1 MIPSLRSSF
10 LFVSRS
16 SRLLSVCSQTNLSCS
31 CSCSFTKTATEST
44 TTIQHQQQAS
54 TIQTFISSGNNNNLF
69 FSTPTLL
76 KPMRSKRRLP
86 QREPQAGDWLCSCGH
101 SNSKFRRD
109 CIKCNGPA
117 PPLPLGES
125 RPKLPGEDPHDWA
138 CACGKMN
145 YRGNVSCHKCGMPKP
160 AAPESEQKNQMWKC
174 AKCAC
179 LNRVNRKFCF
189 QCRALQTISGV
200 AVSADGKTT
209 AAGGGGGGGA
219 LGGGTPM

>member
-1 MIPSLRSSF
+1 MIPSLRNFIGVKLRFSAATTMTAASCCCSTNSCCSSKNASTFNVVHCDQTASASSF
-10 LFVSRS
+10 SVASSLFCPT
-16 SRLLSVCSQTNLSCS
+16 SV
-31 CSCSFTKTATEST
+31 
-44 TTIQHQQQAS
+44 
-54 TIQTFISSGNNNNLF
+54 
-69 FSTPTLL
+69 LL
-76 KPMRSKRRLP
+76 KPMRKRRLP

-109 CIKCNGPA
+109 CFKCNGPA

-160 AAPESEQKNQMWKC
+160 AAAEAEQKNQMWKC
-174 AKCAC
+174 AKCSC

-189 QCRALQTISGV
+189 QCKALQSIS
-200 AVSADGKTT
+200 AVPVNTEGKPTSASG
-209 AAGGGGGGGA
+209 
-219 LGGGTPM
+219 

>member
-1 MIPSLRSSF
+1 MIPSLRLCCRSVSSSTKFSLSLVSNF
-10 LFVSRS
+10 LAVAPIQQ
-16 SRLLSVCSQTNLSCS
+16 CCQ
-31 CSCSFTKTATEST
+31 TATSSPSSSSLLKPT
-44 TTIQHQQQAS
+44 TV
-54 TIQTFISSGNNNNLF
+54 
-69 FSTPTLL
+69 LL
-76 KPMRSKRRLP
+76 KPMRRRRLP
-86 QREPQAGDWLCSCGH
+86 VREPQAGDWLCSCGH

-145 YRGNVSCHKCGMPKP
+145 YRGNVNCHKCGMPKP
-160 AAPESEQKNQMWKC
+160 AAPEAEQKNQMWKC

-189 QCRALQTISGV
+189 QCRALQNVSAV
-200 AVSADGKTT
+200 AVNQDGKP
-209 AAGGGGGGGA
+209 AQ
-219 LGGGTPM
+219 